1 MPARTDSLRMAL
13 AVCGGSSP
21 SRHKACRGIPSCRL
35 EAQRG
40 SMHTKALVDI
50 TPVALVDLIKAKHQ
64 QLLNE
69 LPGLLDVREQELS
82 RAFAAAKAAR
92 STMAEDPS
100 EANTQAYNE
109 CEAFRRSAESRV
121 YRLRDACANT
131 EQCMAYWADETEP
144 WRKLLDARDQVD
156 AGHAPRFKS
165 KKKNGGETS

>member
-1 MPARTDSLRMAL
+1 
-13 AVCGGSSP
+13 
-21 SRHKACRGIPSCRL
+21 
-35 EAQRG
+35 
-40 SMHTKALVDI
+40 MHTKALVDL
-50 TPVALVDLIKAKHQ
+50 TPATLVELIQAKHQ
-64 QLLNE
+64 QLLKD

-92 STMAEDPS
+92 STMNEDPS

-131 EQCMAYWADETEP
+131 EQCMTYWADESAP
-144 WRKLLDARDQVD
+144 WKELLQARDQVE
-156 AGHAPRFKS
+156 AGQAPRFKS